1 MGNLLQVLNSALT
14 TLSRWLL
21 RAVVVLAGL
30 VFGLS
35 LLAAGVVVGLG
46 VLLWSL
52 VRGRRPTVLQFRR
65 FTQARWGGFAGA
77 PFAQPAKP
85 QGEVI
90 DIEAREVSPQGE
102 AQRRPVEP
110 APPALR
116 RER

>member
-1 MGNLLQVLNSALT
+1 MQVLNTALT

-35 LLAAGVVVGLG
+35 LLAAGVVVALG

-77 PFAQPAKP
+77 PFAQPGSP
-85 QGEVI
+85 RGEVI
-90 DIEAREVSPQGE
+90 DIEAREVSSEGQP
-102 AQRRPVEP
+102 RRGPVEP
-110 APPALR
+110 APPVLR
-116 RER
+116 RDR